1 MSRRSWLF
9 FLLLGFI
16 WGIPYLLIRVAVEE
30 FTPATLV
37 FLRLCIGAL
46 ILMPIA
52 IHRKTLTV
60 PRTAYKFIALYSVLE
75 IIGPWFLI
83 TNAER
88 NLTSGLTGLL
98 LATVPIWSVIFTS
111 VAGDKTVWHR
121 TRLLGLIVGFIGVV
135 SLVGLESLTGHSAPW
150 AIGSV
155 LLSSVGY
162 AYAVIM
168 IRKKLPEV
176 SGIAINAIA
185 LVISAIVYAPFA
197 LQQWPTHN
205 VSAKSIWAV
214 VGLGALCTALAFI
227 LFFEIMYE
235 IGPARTS
242 FITYLNTGFA
252 VVLGVL
258 ILGEPVTVGIVIG
271 LPLVL
276 VGSYFA
282 TRRSSAI

>member
-1 MSRRSWLF
+1 MSRKSLLL
-9 FLLLGFI
+9 FLLVGFI
-16 WGIPYLLIRVAVEE
+16 WGTPYLLIRVAVEE
-30 FTPATLV
+30 FTPATMV
-37 FLRLCIGAL
+37 FLRLCVGSL
-46 ILMPIA
+46 ILLPLA
-52 IHRKTLTV
+52 IYKKTLSI
-60 PRTAYKFIALYSVLE
+60 PRSAYKFIAIYSAME

-111 VAGDKTVWHR
+111 IHGDKSVWHR
-121 TRLLGLIVGFIGVV
+121 RRLLGLVIGFIGVF
-135 SLVGLESLTGHSAPW
+135 SLVGLESLTGTSALW
-150 AIGSV
+150 AIGSA
-155 LLSSVGY
+155 LLASVGY

-168 IRKKLPEV
+168 IRNKLPEI
-176 SGIAINAIA
+176 SGISINAIA
-185 LVISAIVYAPFA
+185 LLLATFVYAPFA
-197 LQQWPTHN
+197 FLQWPTES

-214 VGLGALCTALAFI
+214 VALGALCTAVAFI
-227 LFFEIMYE
+227 LFFALIDE
-235 IGPARTS
+235 IGPARSS

-258 ILGEPVTVGIVIG
+258 VLGEPVTVGIAIG

-282 TRRSSAI
+282 TRRSAVN

>member
-1 MSRRSWLF
+1 MSRRSWLL
-9 FLLLGFI
+9 FLFLGFI

-30 FTPATLV
+30 LTPATIV
-37 FLRLCIGAL
+37 FLRLCVGSL

-52 IHRKTLTV
+52 IHRKSLSI
-60 PRTAYKFIALYSVLE
+60 PRSAYKFIALYSFME

-88 NLTSGLTGLL
+88 SLTSGLTGLL

-111 VAGDKTVWHR
+111 IHGDKSVWHR
-121 TRLLGLIVGFIGVV
+121 RRLFGLVIGFVGVFT
-135 SLVGLESLTGHSAPW
+135 LVGLESLTGNSAPW

-155 LLSSVGY
+155 LLASVGY

-185 LVISAIVYAPFA
+185 LVISAFVYAPFA
-197 LQQWPTHN
+197 FMQRPTES

-227 LFFEIMYE
+227 LFFALIDE
-235 IGPARTS
+235 IGPARSS

-252 VVLGVL
+252 VVLGV
-258 ILGEPVTVGIVIG
+258 IVLGEPVTIGIAIG

-282 TRRSSAI
+282 TRRSTLV

>member
-1 MSRRSWLF
+1 MSRKSSLLF
-9 FLLLGFI
+9 LFVGFV

-30 FTPATLV
+30 FTPATMV
-37 FLRLCIGAL
+37 FLRLCVGSA
-46 ILMPIA
+46 ILLPLA
-52 IHRKTLTV
+52 FHRKTLSI
-60 PRTAYKFIALYSVLE
+60 PRSAYKYIALYALLE

-88 NLTSGLTGLL
+88 NLSSGLTGLL
-98 LATVPIWSVIFTS
+98 LASVPIWSAIFTS
-111 VAGDKTVWHR
+111 IHGDKSVWHR
-121 TRLLGLIVGFIGVV
+121 KRLFGLIIGFFGVF
-135 SLVGLESLTGHSAPW
+135 SLVGLESLTGESALW

-155 LLSSVGY
+155 LLASVGY
-162 AYAVIM
+162 AYAIIM
-168 IRKKLPEV
+168 IRNKLPAV

-185 LVISAIVYAPFA
+185 LVMSAVVYAPFA
-197 LQQWPTHN
+197 VLQWPTES

-227 LFFEIMYE
+227 LFFALLDE
-235 IGPARTS
+235 IGPARSS

-252 VVLGVL
+252 VGLGVI
-258 ILGEPVTVGIVIG
+258 ILGEPVTIGIAIG

-282 TRRSSAI
+282 TRRSTVI